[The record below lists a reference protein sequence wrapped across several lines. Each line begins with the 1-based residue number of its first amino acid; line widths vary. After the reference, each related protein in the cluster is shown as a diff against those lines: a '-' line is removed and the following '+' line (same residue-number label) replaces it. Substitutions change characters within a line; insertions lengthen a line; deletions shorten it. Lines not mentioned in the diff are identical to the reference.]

1 MATSK
6 NPLKGTQK
14 VADFLSILLADESV
28 LYLKMR
34 NAHWNVEGADF
45 HTMHTYFEDLYTE
58 QATNIDEVAERIR
71 KIDHFAPATM
81 SEYLK
86 LTHLTEK
93 RGKDND
99 SMSYIK
105 ELLGD
110 VEAIII
116 YIREKLKELEKEID
130 QGTEDYVNTLA
141 EQHETTA
148 WMLRSHLR

>member
-45 HTMHTYFEDLYTE
+45 HTMHTYFEGLYTE

-93 RGKDND
+93 RGNDNN

-130 QGTEDYVNTLA
+130 QGTEDYVNALA

>member
-1 MATSK
+1 MTTPKS
-6 NPLKGTQK
+6 PLKGTQK

-28 LYLKMR
+28 FYLKMR

-45 HTMHTYFEDLYTE
+45 HTMHTYFEELYTQ

-93 RGKDND
+93 RGNDND

-116 YIREKLKELEKEID
+116 YIREKLVELEKEID
-130 QGTEDYVNTLA
+130 QGTEDYVNALA

>member
-1 MATSK
+1 MATPK

-14 VADFLSILLADESV
+14 VADFLSILLADESI

-34 NAHWNVEGADF
+34 NAHWNVEGSDF
-45 HTMHTYFEDLYTE
+45 HAMHIYFEELYTA

-93 RGKDND
+93 RGNDNN

-105 ELLGD
+105 ELNAD
-110 VEAIII
+110 IEAIII
-116 YIREKLKELEKEID
+116 YIREKLEELKKEID
-130 QGTEDYVNTLA
+130 QGTEDYVNALA